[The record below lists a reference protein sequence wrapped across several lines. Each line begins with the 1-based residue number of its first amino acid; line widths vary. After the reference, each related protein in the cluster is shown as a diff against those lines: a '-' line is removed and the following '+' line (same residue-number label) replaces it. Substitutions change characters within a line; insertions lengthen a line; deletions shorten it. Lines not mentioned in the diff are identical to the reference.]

1 MEKRLK
7 ILAGVNGVALVASIY
22 YVLFALLYI
31 FQLVYSFNQ
40 KVSGHQI
47 AALLLLVFS
56 PLVLMGCGITVVR
69 MIAFIMNMKAIK
81 LYDADEP
88 IGKFCITTMILQI
101 VDLLLTMN
109 ILVAD
114 ILFTAWAVVSP
125 ISHAVTFSTNAYV
138 TKVAYVVVILTIVVV
153 GGLTLARAVTG
164 LVLAIKN
171 LKER

>member
-1 MEKRLK
+1 MSKRLRV
-7 ILAGVNGVALVASIY
+7 LAGVNGVALFASSY

-31 FQLVYSFNQ
+31 FQLIYSFNQ

-47 AALLLLVFS
+47 AALFLIVFS
-56 PLVLMGCGITVVR
+56 PLALMGCGITVVR
-69 MIAFIMNMKAIK
+69 MIAFITNMKAIK

-88 IGKFCITTMILQI
+88 IKRPCITTMILQI

-138 TKVAYVVVILTIVVV
+138 TKVAYVVVILAIVVV
-153 GGLTLARAVTG
+153 GGLTLARAISG
-164 LVLAIKN
+164 LVLAIRAMKS
-171 LKER
+171 R